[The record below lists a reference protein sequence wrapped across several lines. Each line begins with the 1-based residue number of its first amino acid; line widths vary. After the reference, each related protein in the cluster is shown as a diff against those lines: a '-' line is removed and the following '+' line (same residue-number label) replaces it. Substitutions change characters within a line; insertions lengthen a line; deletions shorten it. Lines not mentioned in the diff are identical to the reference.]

1 MTAIV
6 KGTRGRELN
15 GVGNKGN
22 YLLPGEKPKLLRYVQ
37 LIKHPDGEEVST
49 KTVLVSE
56 PLDCDEEL
64 DRALIKRE
72 KHSIAKKGARAAH
85 RDGILHE
92 IQTMS
97 IHMPVLDVDELL
109 HAAIY
114 SYIRDHQ
121 RGCRCG
127 MTNIASINSNEA
139 FLQRIQVNYLRHSCT
154 NYDRTLSRIA
164 DRPGAHK
171 ARTLLR
177 KRIHEHISAIYPHLA
192 LECRRQ
198 DGLGKTKLARISE
211 QMESCSQFS

>member
-6 KGTRGRELN
+6 KGTRGKELN

-56 PLDCDEEL
+56 PLDCDDEL

-85 RDGILHE
+85 RDGIFHE
-92 IQTMS
+92 ILRMS
-97 IHMPVLDVDELL
+97 IRIPILDREDLL
-109 HAAIY
+109 NAAICAY
-114 SYIRDHQ
+114 NN
-121 RGCRCG
+121 RGV
-127 MTNIASINSNEA
+127 NLASLNSNEA
-139 FLQRIQVNYLRHSCT
+139 FLERIQVNYLRHRCA

-164 DRPGAHK
+164 DRPGANK

-177 KRIHEHISAIYPHLA
+177 KRIHEKISATYPHLA

-211 QMESCSQFS
+211 QMDTCSQIS